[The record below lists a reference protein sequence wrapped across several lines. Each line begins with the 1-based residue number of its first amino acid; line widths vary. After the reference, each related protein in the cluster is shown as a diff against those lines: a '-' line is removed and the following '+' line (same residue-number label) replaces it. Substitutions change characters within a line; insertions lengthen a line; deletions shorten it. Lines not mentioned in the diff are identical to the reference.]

1 MRSEVLLARLR
12 RGEVHNVRFSE
23 VESLLEALG
32 FRLDRVRG
40 SHRIYVHPAV
50 PRPLSMQPVRGMAK
64 PYPIRQ
70 VLGILEAYNL
80 AKGRQ
85 R

>member
-1 MRSEVLLARLR
+1 MRSEALLARLR

-23 VESLLEALG
+23 VEPARSA
-32 FRLDRVRG
+32 RVPAGSGPG

-80 AKGRQ
+80 AKGRE

>member
-1 MRSEVLLARLR
+1 MRNEVLLARLR
-12 RGEVHNVRFSE
+12 KGEVHNVRFSE

-40 SHRIYVHPAV
+40 SHRIYVHPSV
-50 PRPLSMQPVRGMAK
+50 PRPLSLQPVRGLAK

-80 AKGRQ
+80 AKGRE

>member
-1 MRSEVLLARLR
+1 MRNEVLLARLR
-12 RGEVHNVRFSE
+12 RGEVHNVRFAE
-23 VESLLEALG
+23 LASLLEALG

-50 PRPLSMQPVRGMAK
+50 PRPLTMQPVGGVAK
-64 PYPIRQ
+64 PYQIRQ
-70 VLGILEAYNL
+70 LLGILEAYNL
-80 AKGRQ
+80 ERDLD

>member
-1 MRSEVLLARLR
+1 MRNEVLLARLR
-12 RGEVHNVRFSE
+12 KGEVHNVRFSE
-23 VESLLEALG
+23 VERLLEALG

-40 SHRIYVHPAV
+40 SHRIYVHPSV
-50 PRPLSMQPVRGMAK
+50 PRPLSLQPVRGLAK
-64 PYPIRQ
+64 PYQIRQ

-80 AKGRQ
+80 AKGRE

>member
-1 MRSEVLLARLR
+1 
-12 RGEVHNVRFSE
+12 
-23 VESLLEALG
+23 
-32 FRLDRVRG
+32 
-40 SHRIYVHPAV
+40 
-50 PRPLSMQPVRGMAK
+50 MQPVRGMAK

-80 AKGRQ
+80 AKGRE